1 MRSEDAS
8 GEARGQEV
16 PSWLRLGFIYSH
28 ECIKLVFGLA
38 WVAHMVRLGV
48 EGNPRQWGWS
58 KHGLSMGFHLFLFL
72 RSEERRVGKE
82 C

>member
-16 PSWLRLGFIYSH
+16 PSWLRLGFINSH

-48 EGNPRQWGWS
+48 EGNQDNG
-58 KHGLSMGFHLFLFL
+58 GGQSMG
-72 RSEERRVGKE
+72 
-82 C
+82 

>member
-1 MRSEDAS
+1 ML

-16 PSWLRLGFIYSH
+16 HSWVSLGFIYSH

-48 EGNPRQWGWS
+48 EGNQDNAG
-58 KHGLSMGFHLFLFL
+58 GQSMG
-72 RSEERRVGKE
+72 
-82 C
+82 